1 MVCSR
6 SDLHAKEVWVRL
18 VRLPLHLWEMTLFK
32 YLGDCCESFVAV
44 DEDIVSRH
52 NLQWTRILV
61 RLDGKKVLGSLQVV
75 VGRLSTIRFSCGG
88 RPRLGYL
95 RLQPRKLRSNN
106 RLGQKKVVVIY
117 TLKKMFERKLGLAI
131 KAQKM
136 CQAWEPLGGL
146 QLGKQLVA
154 LKVIFSWSFL
164 WWVQAQSFGWGY

>member
-1 MVCSR
+1 MAVHNWRLKKGVDLFLLGGVLILFKFDSFEDAKEVMHRDLRRFLNKLSLQRWSLKMVCSR
-6 SDLHAKEVWVRL
+6 SVLHAKEVWVRL

-95 RLQPRKLRSNN
+95 RL
-106 RLGQKKVVVIY
+106 
-117 TLKKMFERKLGLAI
+117 
-131 KAQKM
+131 
-136 CQAWEPLGGL
+136 
-146 QLGKQLVA
+146 
-154 LKVIFSWSFL
+154 
-164 WWVQAQSFGWGY
+164 